1 MVAKKIKDMK
11 DNKSPG
17 VDGIHP
23 KLLLENVE
31 LNIPLAA
38 VFNLSLEEG
47 VDLLEWKEA
56 NIISLFKKGSRS
68 KSENCRPVSL
78 TSVICK
84 LLEGLIKDHLV
95 DFLLKIT

>member
-31 LNIPLAA
+31 QLNIPLAA

-56 NIISLFKKGSRS
+56 NIISLFKKR
-68 KSENCRPVSL
+68 
-78 TSVICK
+78 
-84 LLEGLIKDHLV
+84 IKKQVREL
-95 DFLLKIT
+95 